1 MPRGGRIV
9 NISSISSKLNVPA
22 LPFYSAAKA
31 ALDSL
36 SVSWAA
42 EVSFLLISSS
52 SSHPPPFPQ
61 CRGQFKRFERGVNE
75 GLASCA
81 D

>member
-42 EVSFLLISSS
+42 EVSFLPTPSSS
-52 SSHPPPFPQ
+52 FQPPPPNTEASSKDS
-61 CRGQFKRFERGVNE
+61 RGGVNE